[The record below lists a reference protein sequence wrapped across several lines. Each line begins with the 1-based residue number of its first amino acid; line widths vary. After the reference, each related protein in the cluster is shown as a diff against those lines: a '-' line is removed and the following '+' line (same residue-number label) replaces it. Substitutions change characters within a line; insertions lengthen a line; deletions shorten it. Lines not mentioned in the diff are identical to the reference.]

1 MKGEVSMRYQ
11 SNGMEFTYEEA
22 VFFKEEFCK
31 VLPESNCE
39 LAGQL
44 QKNMDL
50 LRQRNVEALPVV
62 FLAMNENEYLD
73 FCAFIHELQGVERI
87 PVMRPFYGKNGNVI
101 FIIPSHAYFV

>member
-39 LAGQL
+39 LAGRL

-73 FCAFIHELQGVERI
+73 FVHLSMNCKE
-87 PVMRPFYGKNGNVI
+87 
-101 FIIPSHAYFV
+101 